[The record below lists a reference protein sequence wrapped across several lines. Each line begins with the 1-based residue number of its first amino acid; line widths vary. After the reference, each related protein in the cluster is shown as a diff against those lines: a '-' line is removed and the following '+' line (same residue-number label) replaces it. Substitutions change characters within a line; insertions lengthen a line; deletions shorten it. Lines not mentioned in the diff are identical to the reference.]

1 MVPFLSH
8 LIILCV
14 GAVVVVWECSSEYYY
29 DLNDSPMIWW
39 IKDREEEEEESRMRD
54 TPRFVIEF

>member
-1 MVPFLSH
+1 MVMVPFLSH

-14 GAVVVVWECSSEYYY
+14 GAVVVVWECSSEYY
-29 DLNDSPMIWW
+29 DLNDSPLIWW
-39 IKDREEEEEESRMRD
+39 IKDREEESRMRD